1 MFKRQL
7 EETVITAAEP
17 TIEPTKASTYFD
29 KVEGFGEWRILLS
42 TRARKYLRE
51 TMRGNRVM
59 YEIVVKKMKSVESYR
74 VVIYMC

>member
-7 EETVITAAEP
+7 EESGVTATVPVTEP
-17 TIEPTKASTYFD
+17 IKASLYFD

-42 TRARKYLRE
+42 SKARKYLRE
-51 TMRGNRVM
+51 AKRGNGVM
-59 YEIVVKKMKSVESYR
+59 YEIVVKKMRSAESYR